1 MASFG
6 MEQIQKAS
14 QIQTQKMSQNQI
26 MTLKLL
32 SMNSQDL
39 RNEIYA
45 QIEENPA
52 LEIVKDPFSD
62 GPSTLKRKNSSYQNN
77 VRTGSVSAAGQLEA
91 DTYQQML
98 ESSPD
103 NRETLQEHL
112 LHQLNM
118 LTLSEQETELCQKL
132 IGNLDEKGYH
142 ILAPVSLINGTSPE
156 KNLQLLNKCLS
167 IIHKFEPAG
176 VCVQNVTESL
186 LVQAEQKEKAP
197 RLALFFLNNHLE
209 MLSVPS
215 AERVQKKIS
224 AWQQEQKKLSF
235 RSPESNEPQDIPSLT
250 EIENSIRFIQS
261 LDPYPARN
269 FHTQETHFIRPDVY
283 VHKVEGLLEKE
294 NPDSG
299 LIFCD
304 NSSYF
309 RVVIADDTVPQIQ
322 ISPDFENKDISQK
335 LESGEQK
342 KFVKTQISSAQSFIN
357 NLNFREQI
365 ILRSCA
371 LLVQSQRE
379 FFKKGPSFLI
389 PLTQKK
395 FAEIL
400 GVHESSVS
408 RLADSKFIRCSWG
421 TFPIK
426 YFFTSAIA
434 KKSVPVF
441 AKTEEELSQKT
452 FAQTQDGMV
461 SSNTIKIEIQKILDS
476 QKPGEKRLSDQKIA
490 DLLAAKGFQVAR
502 RTVAKY
508 RSQLNINS
516 SYNR

>member
-1 MASFG
+1 
-6 MEQIQKAS
+6 
-14 QIQTQKMSQNQI
+14 MSQNQI

-235 RSPESNEPQDIPSLT
+235 RQ
-250 EIENSIRFIQS
+250 
-261 LDPYPARN
+261 
-269 FHTQETHFIRPDVY
+269 
-283 VHKVEGLLEKE
+283 
-294 NPDSG
+294 
-299 LIFCD
+299 
-304 NSSYF
+304 
-309 RVVIADDTVPQIQ
+309 
-322 ISPDFENKDISQK
+322 
-335 LESGEQK
+335 
-342 KFVKTQISSAQSFIN
+342 
-357 NLNFREQI
+357 
-365 ILRSCA
+365 
-371 LLVQSQRE
+371 
-379 FFKKGPSFLI
+379 
-389 PLTQKK
+389 
-395 FAEIL
+395 
-400 GVHESSVS
+400 
-408 RLADSKFIRCSWG
+408 
-421 TFPIK
+421 
-426 YFFTSAIA
+426 
-434 KKSVPVF
+434 
-441 AKTEEELSQKT
+441 
-452 FAQTQDGMV
+452 
-461 SSNTIKIEIQKILDS
+461 
-476 QKPGEKRLSDQKIA
+476 
-490 DLLAAKGFQVAR
+490 
-502 RTVAKY
+502 
-508 RSQLNINS
+508 
-516 SYNR
+516 